1 MKALPVLM
9 LKRGSYFPNGCC
21 VCYMTKE
28 IFEVI
33 KIDLEYTDLTFS
45 KKPMAVIVVQPE
57 ILELLTDEEAHALFM
72 HEQGHIESG
81 HGQIQTEV
89 SLSHAQEIQADDWAI
104 NEAGVNPA
112 VLKTT
117 LLKVIGMMCNHDVG
131 FMETVTELLAPRL
144 QYLS

>member
-21 VCYMTKE
+21 VSYITNE
-28 IFEVI
+28 IFEII
-33 KIDLEYTDLTFS
+33 KIDIEETDITFS
-45 KKPMAVIVVQPE
+45 NKPRAVIVVQPE
-57 ILELLTDEEAHALFM
+57 ILELLTEEEAHALFM

-89 SLSHAQEIQADDWAI
+89 GLSHAQEIQADDWAI
-104 NEAGVNPA
+104 TEAGVNPA

-117 LLKVIGMMCNHDVG
+117 LLKVIGMMCNNDVE
-131 FMETVTELLAPRL
+131 FMETITDLLAPRL